1 MRLAG
6 MDSRARPV
14 TQTSDVMRERPQ
26 MDLSEKLE
34 KEHQEP
40 LHPVREMKVINAAL
54 LTLALTSTDG
64 NANQAADVNDRSC
77 S

>member
-1 MRLAG
+1 
-6 MDSRARPV
+6 
-14 TQTSDVMRERPQ
+14 